1 MTRERESYDWQSS
14 DRHSTRPSDFTSST
28 GFGPSSGYRPMPR
41 PVRRKSAWRWL
52 IFTAALVLATAVAAA
67 VFVPGLIH
75 R

>member
-1 MTRERESYDWQSS
+1 MA
-14 DRHSTRPSDFTSST
+14 
-28 GFGPSSGYRPMPR
+28 R

-67 VFVPGLIH
+67 LFVPGLIH